1 MVLFGTIFKFCLV
14 DKIFLQKYNMSM
26 KNNKFKSAFNK
37 VSFAV
42 SALLRK
48 KKVSVRLGIGFFLAT
63 VLPVIAVGFFSYVRG
78 SQAVYNKMSNS
89 ITQTMEQ
96 ICVNLSY
103 QIQAII
109 NDGTE
114 IAYSDLVQ
122 SALTNYDKFSGQE
135 INDIQS
141 RLADYINKK
150 YIFNNR
156 VAEITLY
163 TTQLERINAYGPND
177 FRFMP
182 KEENLAK
189 LIESADENDGK
200 CVFIAVGTEFEQ
212 GLASKVFPGRK
223 SIVLARTVK
232 SLKNGDRIGYI
243 LMRIDEEEFLNVYN
257 KVNIGTG
264 TQMFILNSENK
275 VISSAGDYAK
285 FSMPYPEQGLLNQI
299 KSSEQK
305 SFNLKIG
312 NETYMAAFS
321 TIKQTDWYLVAL
333 VQFSYLYSDSRHLLF
348 DILIIGLLCFLFAL
362 CVSYIIYRS
371 ILTPVR
377 QLVYGINSFK
387 NGKLD
392 ISINDYGNDEFSEL
406 NQYFNEMATNTKQLI
421 KNIKDDEMQKREL
434 EIRALQAQINPHFL
448 ANMLNTVSYLA
459 SLKKETNIVRLT
471 DSILTLLNGC
481 MRNDSSLTSVEEELS
496 FLKSYITTQEIRL
509 FGGFTVQYNI
519 DPSIYSCL
527 IPKFLL
533 QPVLENALI
542 HGIEPSGNAGLIV
555 IKGFQQEDK
564 LHFSVTDNGVG
575 MSQEQ
580 IDNLL
585 HSDIHKDKGRLNGIG
600 IANVQN
606 RIKLLYGPEY
616 GLHINSI
623 KGVFTTVDI
632 YLPVKTDEN
641 EDN

>member
-1 MVLFGTIFKFCLV
+1 M
-14 DKIFLQKYNMSM
+14 QKYNILM
-26 KNNKFKSAFNK
+26 KNKLKLVFRKI
-37 VSFAV
+37 SFTV
-42 SALLRK
+42 FSLLRK
-48 KKVSVRLGIGFFLAT
+48 KNVSVRLVIGFILAT
-63 VLPVIAVGFFSYVRG
+63 VLPVTAVGFFSYVRG

-122 SALTNYDKFSGQE
+122 SALTDYDKFSGQE

-141 RLADYINKK
+141 RLSDYINKK
-150 YIFNNR
+150 YIFDNR
-156 VAEITLY
+156 VPEITLY
-163 TTQLERINAYGPND
+163 TTGLDRINAYGPKD

-182 KEENLAK
+182 KKENLIK
-189 LIESADENDGK
+189 LIEYADEMDGK
-200 CVFIAVGTEFEQ
+200 CVWVPVGPEFEQ

-243 LMRIDEEEFLNVYN
+243 VMRIDEERFLDVYS
-257 KVNIGTG
+257 KVNIGSG
-264 TQMFILNSENK
+264 TQMFIVNSENK
-275 VISSAGDYAK
+275 VISSAGDYAE
-285 FSMPYPEQGLLNQI
+285 FSMQYPEQGLIDKI
-299 KSSEQK
+299 KSSEQR
-305 SFNLKIG
+305 SFNVKIG
-312 NETYMAAFS
+312 NESYIAAFS
-321 TIKQTDWYLVAL
+321 TIEQTDWYLVAL
-333 VQFSYLYSDSRHLLF
+333 VKFSYLYSDSRHLLF
-348 DILIIGLLCFLFAL
+348 NILIIGILCLLIAL
-362 CVSYIIYRS
+362 CVSYILYRS

-377 QLVYGINSFK
+377 QLVYGMNSFK

-392 ISINDYGNDEFSEL
+392 ISVNDYGNDEFSEL
-406 NQYFNEMATNTKQLI
+406 NRCFNEMATNTKQLI
-421 KNIKDDEMQKREL
+421 KNIKENEIQKREL

-448 ANMLNTVSYLA
+448 ANMLNTISYLA
-459 SLKKETNIVRLT
+459 SLKKETNIVRLV

-481 MRNDSSLTSVEEELS
+481 MRNDSSLITVEEEIS
-496 FLKSYITTQEIRL
+496 FLKSYITTQEMRL
-509 FGGFTVQYNI
+509 FGRVTVQYSI

-533 QPVLENALI
+533 QPVVENALI
-542 HGIEPSGNAGLIV
+542 HGIEPSDNAGLIV
-555 IKGFQQEDK
+555 IKGFREEDK
-564 LHFSVTDNGVG
+564 LHFSITDNGVG
-575 MSQEQ
+575 MKQEQ
-580 IDNLL
+580 IDKLFN
-585 HSDIHKDKGRLNGIG
+585 SDIYKDRGRLNGIG

-632 YLPVKTDEN
+632 ILPVNTGNKEVD
-641 EDN
+641 